1 MRGFKPIHQMSIS
14 MTARRTVAA
23 FIIFGLL
30 AASLFAWRTCHDLRP
45 FSGSLVA
52 DMFAVRKAQ
61 YVDRSGL
68 PLSVTYQND
77 WNIHQQVPL
86 HEIPPL
92 LQQAFLDSEDQRF
105 HEHHGVDWAARLHA
119 VWQNLAALRAVRGA
133 STITEQVVRMLHPRP
148 RTIWSRW
155 LEGIEA
161 VRLEALF
168 PKATIFEFYLN
179 QIPYANQRRGVAQAA
194 NLYFDR
200 DLATLNDRELLAL
213 AVLVRAPS
221 GMDLRHNG
229 RRAEHAV
236 LKLANAMLRRQHISV
251 EQHRCIVDGQWSL
264 AAPRL
269 PVDASHFIRRLQ
281 AQGVETADAALLSAP
296 AGKIVT
302 TLDGSLQGRVQ
313 RILDSRLQD
322 LQESG
327 VTAGAVL
334 VVDHRTDEVL
344 AWVNGGARSGE
355 PSAGWI
361 DAVTTPRQPGST
373 LKPFLYA
380 LSLEMGWTPAT
391 LIDDSP
397 LAEAV
402 DTGLHAFNNYSHT
415 FYGPLRLRDA
425 LANSLN
431 VPAIRTV
438 QYVSPERF
446 LELLKSLGFA
456 SLSQPAAYYGAGIA
470 LGNGEVSLFELVQA
484 YAALARGGLFRPLRG
499 TLQRTGPPVA
509 EQRVLSEESTS
520 LIADILS
527 DPYARQLEFGQGNL
541 LRLPLQTAVKT
552 GTSNDHRDAW
562 TLGFTSRHTVGVWM
576 GNLERKPTS
585 GITGSSGPALV
596 LRAVFAELNRHEDFE
611 PLHLSARLLPVEI
624 CRGSGLRAGPNCPRM
639 IEWFKP
645 ASAPRET
652 CRLHQPAV
660 AATSAVE
667 LRPYASG
674 DDGEQKER
682 HANLVLPHSNPP
694 PEESRNDSDFAAL
707 NQNQGNSTAHE
718 SQQRSSDH
726 PRDFITLVQPTPNL
740 HLAMDPRI
748 PDELELFPF
757 VLAKEVRARRVEWL
771 VDDRLAA
778 VTGENQQR
786 FLWPVSRGAHHA
798 QARIWLPG
806 ENEPRETPKV
816 KFIVK

>member
-1 MRGFKPIHQMSIS
+1 MSIS
-14 MTARRTVAA
+14 MIGRRTVAA
-23 FIIFGLL
+23 LFTFGLL
-30 AASLFAWRTCHDLRP
+30 AAALVAWRTLDDLRP

-61 YVDRSGL
+61 YVDRGGM
-68 PLSVTYQND
+68 PLSITYQND
-77 WNIHQQVPL
+77 WNIHQQLPL

-92 LQQAFLDSEDQRF
+92 LQQAFLDSEDKRF
-105 HEHHGVDWAARLHA
+105 HEHHGVDWSARLHA
-119 VWQNLAALRAVRGA
+119 LWQNLTALRAVRGA

-148 RTIWSRW
+148 RSIWSRW

-161 VRLEALF
+161 ARLESLF
-168 PKATIFEFYLN
+168 PKAAIFEFYLN

-194 NLYFDR
+194 SLYFDR
-200 DLATLNDRELLAL
+200 NLATLNDKELLTL

-221 GMDLRHNG
+221 GMDLRRDG

-236 LKLANAMLRRQHISV
+236 RKLAHAMLRRGHIST
-251 EQHRCIVDGQWSL
+251 EQHRRIVDGQWSL

-269 PVDASHFIRRLQ
+269 PVDASHFIRHLQ
-281 AQGVETADAALLSAP
+281 ALGGETADAPLPSTA
-296 AGKIVT
+296 AGKIIT
-302 TLDGSLQGRVQ
+302 TLDGNLQGRVQ
-313 RILDSRLQD
+313 GILDSRLRD
-322 LQESG
+322 LRESG

-344 AWVNGGARSGE
+344 AWVNGGARCE
-355 PSAGWI
+355 DRSASWI

-373 LKPFLYA
+373 LKPLLYA
-380 LSLEMGWTPAT
+380 LALEMGWTPAT

-402 DTGLHAFNNYSHT
+402 ATGLHAFNNYSHT

-431 VPAIRTV
+431 IPAIRTV
-438 QYVSPERF
+438 QFVGPERF
-446 LELLKSLGFA
+446 LKLLKTLGCRSLT
-456 SLSQPAAYYGAGIA
+456 QPAAHYGAGIA

-499 TLQRTGPPVA
+499 TMHRKGPPA
-509 EQRVLSEESTS
+509 EEQRLLSEESTS

-527 DPYARQLEFGQGNL
+527 DPYARRLEFGQGNL
-541 LRLPLQTAVKT
+541 LRLPHQTAVKT

-562 TLGFTSRHTVGVWM
+562 TLGFTGRHTVGVWM

-596 LRAVFAELNRHEDFE
+596 VRAVFAELNRDQDFE
-611 PLHLSARLLPVEI
+611 PLQLSARLLPIEI
-624 CRGSGLRAGPNCPRM
+624 CRGSGQRAGPNCPRM

-652 CRLHQPAV
+652 CRLHQPVV
-660 AATSAVE
+660 AATSTME
-667 LRPYASG
+667 PRLYASG

-682 HANLVLPHSNPP
+682 HANSVLSHSNPP
-694 PEESRNDSDFAAL
+694 AVASRIDSDLAAL
-707 NQNQGNSTAHE
+707 NQNQAGSTAPE
-718 SQQRSSDH
+718 SQPLSSDH
-726 PRDFITLVQPTPNL
+726 PKDLITLVQPTPNL

-748 PDELELFPF
+748 PDALELFPF
-757 VLAKEVRARRVEWL
+757 VLAKDVRAQRVEWL

-786 FLWPVSRGAHHA
+786 YLWPVSRGAHYA
-798 QARIWLPG
+798 QAKIWLPG
-806 ENEPRETPKV
+806 EDAPRETPKV
-816 KFIVK
+816 KFVVK